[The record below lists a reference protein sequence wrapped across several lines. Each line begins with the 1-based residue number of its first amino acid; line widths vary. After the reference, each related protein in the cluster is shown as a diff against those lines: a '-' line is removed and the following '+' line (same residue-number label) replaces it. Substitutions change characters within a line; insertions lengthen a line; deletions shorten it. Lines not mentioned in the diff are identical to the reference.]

1 VSVSLNVISD
11 TEILLPLSVYRF
23 EYEALDKITLPEQ
36 PGVLWHSRFGK
47 TLRDLV
53 CITQST
59 DCEHCLF
66 LHQCDYTHLFQGTK
80 PPDSAIMRKYNAIPS
95 PHIIQSA
102 HQQDKIIAAGNT
114 LSVDIVL
121 PGQANTRSAT
131 LIKTLYHLGQS
142 GLGYKNG
149 RARLTQVTQYQA
161 DGQAHAL
168 LAAGILSA
176 AKPPQ
181 PLLTPAAPPATR
193 MVLLTPYKPSGKVQ
207 PGAAAIDLSRYLMAI
222 IRRVDLIRY
231 FYTGR
236 KLQADFP
243 RLKTLTQTV
252 NVLEQSVRKHN
263 GGRYS
268 AAQGAFKDTSGF
280 VGHIDLDLTDCEA
293 LWPFLW
299 VGQWLNVGKN
309 ASMGFGQY
317 WLTAI
322 QVKLN

>member
-1 VSVSLNVISD
+1 MSVSLDVISD
-11 TEILLPLSVYRF
+11 TEIVLPLSVYRF

-36 PGVLWHSRFGK
+36 PGVLWHSQFGK

-53 CITQST
+53 CIAKNTA
-59 DCEHCLF
+59 CEQCLF

-95 PHIIQSA
+95 PHIIQTVYP
-102 HQQDKIIAAGNT
+102 QDKVIAAGNN

-121 PGQANTRSAT
+121 PGEANTRSAI
-131 LIKTLYHLGQS
+131 LIKTLYKLGQH
-142 GLGYKNG
+142 GLGRSNA
-149 RARLTQVTQYQA
+149 RAQLKRVTQFSA
-161 DGQAHAL
+161 NGQACEL

-181 PLLTPAAPPATR
+181 AMPVPIAPETTHIS
-193 MVLLTPYKPSGKVQ
+193 LLTPYKPSGKAQ
-207 PGAAAIDLSRYLMAI
+207 SCDAGIDLSRYLMAI
-222 IRRVDLIRY
+222 IRRVDLIQY
-231 FYTGR
+231 FYTGE

-243 RLKTLTQTV
+243 HLKTLTQQV
-252 NVLEQSVRKHN
+252 EVLSQAVQLHRGE
-263 GGRYS
+263 RYS
-268 AAQGAFKDTSGF
+268 AALGKFKDTSGYI
-280 VGHIDLDLTDCEA
+280 GHIDLDLTGCEA

-317 WLTAI
+317 RLD
-322 QVKLN
+322 